1 MHSTVSQNCLDLGLV
16 ALLKLDDGPG
26 RKCGEHLVGVLTE
39 VHEFRNAKGRM
50 DDGWMGSCSELY
62 RLTVLVGPSLTTNT
76 IHLEEQSERAA
87 LV

>member
-1 MHSTVSQNCLDLGLV
+1 MHSTVSQDCLDFGLV

-50 DDGWMGSCSELY
+50 GDGWMDSCSELY
-62 RLTVLVGPSLTTNT
+62 RLTGPSLTAIT